1 MSGPQSE
8 LSGYATLPEP
18 ELLFAGN
25 KLQKHPL
32 LGLIN
37 HGPFGLKYGAPS
49 TLRLALVAPR
59 LHQQKLPT
67 LIRELNGNAKPKE
80 AVNYYPEYPGFS
92 EVFRISIATVSDN
105 LVLTFPDALEN
116 CARNGEKH
124 ELALLWQFRFGGV
137 GEEFLTVR
145 ASLGWR
151 PCEEVED
158 GLPDGRHARLW
169 RRSPNSFFSVPL
181 L

>member
-18 ELLFAGN
+18 DLLFAGN

-67 LIRELNGNAKPKE
+67 LIRELNGSAKPKE
-80 AVNYYPEYPGFS
+80 AVNYYPESHLQNSRGRTS
-92 EVFRISIATVSDN
+92 R
-105 LVLTFPDALEN
+105 
-116 CARNGEKH
+116 
-124 ELALLWQFRFGGV
+124 WRF
-137 GEEFLTVR
+137 
-145 ASLGWR
+145 
-151 PCEEVED
+151 
-158 GLPDGRHARLW
+158 
-169 RRSPNSFFSVPL
+169 
-181 L
+181 